1 MVSLDSCFQVYQ
13 RRIPTILPTKHRSIL
28 ASRRPILWG
37 LHQVSSQG
45 DFFSMDSLEPHIQ
58 WGTLS
63 LFGAFHVIVGVIV
76 GAIVGVGCF
85 KMISRFHTTTNFT
98 AEEIHALGIKEVIH
112 FSPLLLQ
119 DTWFF
124 VQHWSQVASIEEEM
138 REVITELNLDLTV
151 KEFVSKLR
159 NDPAN
164 YFGSDSTLE
173 SP

>member
-1 MVSLDSCFQVYQ
+1 MFPGLSKKNTNHLVDQASQHPRFQAANSMRRVSGIISFQW
-13 RRIPTILPTKHRSIL
+13 IPWSLL
-28 ASRRPILWG
+28 
-37 LHQVSSQG
+37 SSEG
-45 DFFSMDSLEPHIQ
+45 HSLC
-58 WGTLS
+58 S
-63 LFGAFHVIVGVIV
+63 VLFMWLLVFVV

-98 AEEIHALGIKEVIH
+98 ADEIHALGIKEVIH
-112 FSPLLLQ
+112 FSLLLLQ
-119 DTWFF
+119 NTWIF